1 MIKSKTS
8 DLIRSSLSPCDIFVG
23 KLVISGK
30 PQISFLVA
38 SWMKSLVP
46 YIICF
51 DWNNYGTSGK
61 IEKSLCFD
69 ITNRILEAPI

>member
-8 DLIRSSLSPCDIFVG
+8 DLIRSSLSPSDIFLG

-30 PQISFLVA
+30 PQISFPVA

-46 YIICF
+46 YITCF
-51 DWNNYGTSGK
+51 DWYNYGTSGK
-61 IEKSLCFD
+61 IEKSLSSD
-69 ITNRILEAPI
+69 ITNRILEALI